1 MFTARKPSLGQ
12 GNAFT
17 PVCHSVWG
25 VYPTSLDVDP
35 LPLDADPPGVDPHP
49 QIQIPSPLDADP
61 WDADPPDA
69 DPPPR
74 YGQQA
79 GGTHPTG
86 MHNCL
91 TFDFYLFSPLFL

>member
-35 LPLDADPPGVDPHP
+35 LPLDADLPDVDPPTPRFKSPPPPGCRPLGCG
-49 QIQIPSPLDADP
+49 SP
-61 WDADPPDA
+61 
-69 DPPPR
+69 
-74 YGQQA
+74 
-79 GGTHPTG
+79 
-86 MHNCL
+86 
-91 TFDFYLFSPLFL
+91 